1 MQTRK
6 QPSWQTKG
14 VNRSAVRWVV
24 FGIVLLL
31 GAAAIFDFPGAYN
44 EAVTQVEERYGFAF
58 PRVEKQS
65 PYVLGLDLR
74 GGAHLVYEADVTDIP
89 ELEQRSA
96 VDGVRDVIERR
107 VNSLGV
113 AEPVLQTNKSGERWR
128 VIVELAGVKDV
139 REAIDAIGE
148 TPVLEFK
155 ELSDEPPREL
165 TQEEL
170 DELVEVNKAELERA
184 QDLLKKIRVDG
195 EEFENIANANSQDVS
210 SRDNGGLVGFVREQ
224 GIYEQIV
231 SKIKNTAIGVVHPQ
245 LIENEEGYNI
255 VRINDVDRE
264 GREYGVAHILLCH
277 NESPQGCEFDRSTLD
292 ARSVADG
299 AYNKILNSGKRLT
312 LDTFKEFAVQ
322 LSDEPGSDQSQ
333 GDFGYISKGQLPEE
347 LEAFVVDA
355 KNGELSG
362 PIETSFGYHIVYKYD
377 DRQLALYN
385 LSRILITKTS
395 ETDILPQ
402 NDRWA
407 STGLSGKQLERAD
420 LQFEQSGG
428 AIVGITFND
437 EGRELF
443 ADLTARNVGSLI
455 AIFLDGEPISIPQ
468 VNQAIPGGNAVIQ
481 GNFTIESAKTLAQ
494 RLNAGALPVPIELVS
509 QSTVGASLGEETLE
523 KSVQAGL
530 IGLLLVIIF
539 MIGFYRLPGLISS
552 VSLILYL
559 LLVLA
564 VFKIVP
570 VTLTAASIAGLVL
583 SLGMAIDANILIF
596 ERMKEELRDGK
607 SLSAALEEGFARA
620 WFAIRASNVS
630 SAITAVILIYL
641 STSIVKGFAV
651 TLLIGIAMSVFT
663 AVTITRYL
671 MRFVVG
677 FTKNRPLWYLG
688 SPSQSPDSE

>member
-1 MQTRK
+1 MDNPK
-6 QPSWQTKG
+6 WQKNPVKT
-14 VNRSAVRWVV
+14 VSRSTVRWVV

-31 GAAAIFDFPGAYN
+31 GASFIFDFPGVYN
-44 EAVTQVEERYGFAF
+44 KGVSHIEERYGFSF
-58 PRVEKQS
+58 PKVEKES

-74 GGAHLVYEADVTDIP
+74 GGAHLVYEADVTGIA
-89 ELEQRSA
+89 EIEQRSA

-155 ELSDEPPREL
+155 ELSDEPPRDL

-170 DELVEVNKAELERA
+170 DKLVEVNAQELERA
-184 QDLLKKIRVDG
+184 KDLLKKITVEG
-195 EEFENIANANSQDVS
+195 EEFENIANANSQDIR
-210 SRDNGGLVGFVREQ
+210 SRDNGGLVGFVREE
-224 GIYEQIV
+224 GIYAPLV
-231 SKIKNTAIGVVHPQ
+231 AATKSHPVKSVYPK
-245 LIENEEGYNI
+245 LVENEEGHNI
-255 VRINDVDRE
+255 VRINSVDRE
-264 GREYGVAHILLCH
+264 GEEYGVGHILICH
-277 NESPQGCEFDRSTLD
+277 EKSPQGCPEARGQLD
-292 ARSVADG
+292 ARAKADG
-299 AYNKILNSGKRLT
+299 IYANILDRKLRMNQEQIKKLAV
-312 LDTFKEFAVQ
+312 EF
-322 LSDEPGSDQSQ
+322 SEEPGVDARE
-333 GDFGYISKGQLPEE
+333 GDFGFVSIGQLPQA
-347 LEAFVVDA
+347 LEDYVVGA
-355 KNGELSG
+355 PINELSA
-362 PIETSFGYHIVYKYD
+362 PIETEFGFHLVVKYD
-377 DRQLALYN
+377 QRQLELYN
-385 LSRILITKTS
+385 LSRILISKTS
-395 ETDILPQ
+395 ETDVLPQ

-407 STGLSGKQLERAD
+407 STGLSGKQLERAN
-420 LQFEQSGG
+420 LQFEQNGA
-428 AIVGITFND
+428 AIVGIQFND
-437 EGRELF
+437 EGRKLFGEL
-443 ADLTARNVGSLI
+443 TTKHVGSLI
-455 AIFLDGEPISIPQ
+455 AIFLDGQPISTPV
-468 VNQAIPGGNAVIQ
+468 VNQPILGGSAVIQ

-509 QSTVGASLGEETLE
+509 QSTVGASLGADTLE

-539 MIGFYRLPGLISS
+539 MIAFYRLPGLVSS
-552 VSLILYL
+552 ISLILYL

-596 ERMKEELRDGK
+596 ERMKEELQDGK
-607 SLSAALEEGFARA
+607 SLSQSLEIGFNRA
-620 WFAIRASNVS
+620 WFAIRASNMS

-671 MRFVVG
+671 MRFVIG
-677 FTKNRPLWYLG
+677 FTKARPIWYLG
-688 SPSQSPDSE
+688 ASSKRDDT